1 MLVVARSAH
10 PRERCAHAGQPP
22 CWSVSSGLRGTRLKG
37 LRSTARRPPPPHPH
51 KAPRYR
57 SYRVREQRSETAI
70 TVLVFRAEN
79 ATRLPLFSDLPLPSH
94 FEGTCISVTLLKHW
108 NCC

>member
-37 LRSTARRPPPPHPH
+37 LRSTARRPPPSPSQGP
-51 KAPRYR
+51 KVPIL
-57 SYRVREQRSETAI
+57 QGQ
-70 TVLVFRAEN
+70 RAEI
-79 ATRLPLFSDLPLPSH
+79 RDSH
-94 FEGTCISVTLLKHW
+94 HCVGLQS
-108 NCC
+108 